1 MSNLIQLEIADKVAI
16 VRLNRPGARNA
27 ISRALHAALN
37 DAITGLQD
45 ETSVAA
51 IVLTG
56 SGTAFSAGV
65 DIKELEGNPS
75 LVRTIGPRF
84 APLIASRKPVIGAIN
99 GPAYTGGLEL
109 ALACDWLVA
118 SERASFADTHVR
130 LGLTPGWGLS
140 LLLSEAVGSR
150 RARQMVTTCEP
161 ISAATALD
169 WGLVNE
175 VVPHEDLVDRAAAHA
190 RAIAGND
197 ARAVET
203 VLQTIAEQRST
214 ADASLW
220 AIEARHWID
229 PTDRSNGI

>member
-1 MSNLIQLEIADKVAI
+1 MKD
-16 VRLNRPGARNA
+16 
-27 ISRALHAALN
+27 
-37 DAITGLQD
+37 
-45 ETSVAA
+45 
-51 IVLTG
+51 
-56 SGTAFSAGV
+56 
-65 DIKELEGNPS
+65 
-75 LVRTIGPRF
+75 
-84 APLIASRKPVIGAIN
+84 
-99 GPAYTGGLEL
+99 
-109 ALACDWLVA
+109 
-118 SERASFADTHVR
+118 ADTHVR